1 MKPKDSDFTIQ
12 ICLKAAL
19 AEESLY
25 LLCAKGYKIGIAES
39 CTGGLLSYHFTA
51 LSGASN
57 VLDGAIISYANTI
70 KSSWL
75 GVNQEDLQIYG
86 AVSEPVVRAM
96 CAGILTQSGA
106 DVALAT
112 SGIAGPSGGSAQ
124 KPVGCVFIGAQIKGS
139 EAVVIRYQFDGDRY
153 AVQSQSCT
161 KALEMLIALLKA

>member
-96 CAGILTQSGA
+96 CAGILT
-106 DVALAT
+106 
-112 SGIAGPSGGSAQ
+112 
-124 KPVGCVFIGAQIKGS
+124 
-139 EAVVIRYQFDGDRY
+139 
-153 AVQSQSCT
+153 
-161 KALEMLIALLKA
+161 